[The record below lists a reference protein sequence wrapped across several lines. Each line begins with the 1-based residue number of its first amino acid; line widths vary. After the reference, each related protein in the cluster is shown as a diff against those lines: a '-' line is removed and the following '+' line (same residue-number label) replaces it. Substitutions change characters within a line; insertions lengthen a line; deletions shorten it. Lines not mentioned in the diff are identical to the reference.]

1 MRAAVR
7 SRLRWLDLVLLALL
21 GWGGWAAV
29 LDYQEAAGR
38 HGIFET
44 SPGGSAPA
52 SSADMPT
59 AAPAQAEAYRAIAD
73 RLLFSAD
80 RTAAV
85 QAVARD
91 AGESTAD
98 ALPVLHGIADL
109 GAGPSALLA
118 ERPGMRAQWVRP
130 GEAIGPYLLVSIGRD
145 SLVLSRNGRR
155 IETTATELRNP
166 ASRASRARQIGAR
179 TGPGFTPVRTVARLP
194 TVRPANGRYR
204 IGTEFRPGRFAADAS
219 DGAVDGTE
227 YNGYVRRVQQ
237 SPFGAQHWWEKQ
249 EP

>member
-1 MRAAVR
+1 MR
-7 SRLRWLDLVLLALL
+7 SRLRWLDLALLGLL
-21 GWGGWAAV
+21 GWGAWAAL
-29 LDYQEAAGR
+29 LDYREAAAR
-38 HGIFET
+38 HDIFET
-44 SPGGSAPA
+44 SLVGSAPA
-52 SSADMPT
+52 SRADMP
-59 AAPAQAEAYRAIAD
+59 AAEPARADAYRTVAD

-85 QAVARD
+85 QAVARGT
-91 AGESTAD
+91 AGSTAD
-98 ALPVLHGIADL
+98 ALPVLNGIADL
-109 GAGPSALLA
+109 GEGPSALLA
-118 ERPGMRAQWVRP
+118 ERPGMRARWVRP
-130 GEAIGPYLLVSIGRD
+130 GEAVGPFLLESIGRD

-155 IETTATELRNP
+155 IEATATELRNP
-166 ASRASRARQIGAR
+166 ASRAARARQLGAR
-179 TGPGFTPVRTVARLP
+179 SGQAFTPVRAVTRQPPA
-194 TVRPANGRYR
+194 RPAGGRYR

>member
-1 MRAAVR
+1 MRN
-7 SRLRWLDLVLLALL
+7 RLRWLDLLLLLLL
-21 GWGGWAAV
+21 GWGGWAA
-29 LDYQEAAGR
+29 LMDYREAAGR

-44 SPGGSAPA
+44 GPAGSAPA
-52 SSADMPT
+52 PPADVPA

-80 RTAAV
+80 RNAAV
-85 QAVARD
+85 RAVARD
-91 AGESTAD
+91 AGASPAD
-98 ALPVLHGIADL
+98 ALPVLRGIADL
-109 GAGPSALLA
+109 GEGPSALLA

-130 GEAIGPYLLVSIGRD
+130 GEPVGPYLLESIAGD

-155 IETTATELRNP
+155 IETTAAELRNP
-166 ASRASRARQIGAR
+166 VSRSTRARQLGVR
-179 TGPGFTPVRTVARLP
+179 TGPPSTPVRATARLS
-194 TVRPANGRYR
+194 TARPADGRYR

-237 SPFGAQHWWEKQ
+237 TPFGAQHWWEKQ

>member
-1 MRAAVR
+1 MR
-7 SRLRWLDLVLLALL
+7 SRLRWLDLALLALL
-21 GWGGWAAV
+21 GWGGWAAL
-29 LDYQEAAGR
+29 LDYREAADR
-38 HGIFET
+38 DGIFET
-44 SPGGSAPA
+44 GPAGSAPV
-52 SSADMPT
+52 SSADLPK

-73 RLLFSAD
+73 RMLFSAD

-85 QAVARD
+85 RAVTRE
-91 AGESTAD
+91 AGASTAD

-109 GAGPSALLA
+109 GEGPSALLA

-130 GEAIGPYLLVSIGRD
+130 GEVVGPYQLESIGRD
-145 SLVLSRNGRR
+145 RLVLSRNGRR
-155 IETTATELRNP
+155 IEATATELRNP
-166 ASRASRARQIGAR
+166 ASRTARTPRVGAR
-179 TGPGFTPVRTVARLP
+179 TGLASTPVRSVARP
-194 TVRPANGRYR
+194 STARPANGRYR

>member
-1 MRAAVR
+1 MR
-7 SRLRWLDLVLLALL
+7 SRLRWLELALLVLL
-21 GWGGWAAV
+21 GWGGWAAL
-29 LDYQEAAGR
+29 LDYREAADR
-38 HGIFET
+38 YGIFET
-44 SPGGSAPA
+44 SPAGGAPA
-52 SSADMPT
+52 STLDMPK
-59 AAPAQAEAYRAIAD
+59 AAPAQAEAYRVIAD
-73 RLLFSAD
+73 RMLFSAD

-85 QAVARD
+85 RAVARG
-91 AGESTAD
+91 AGGSTSE

-109 GAGPSALLA
+109 GEGPSALLA

-130 GEAIGPYLLVSIGRD
+130 GEVVGRFQLESIGRD

-155 IETTATELRNP
+155 IEATATELRNP
-166 ASRASRARQIGAR
+166 ASRAAR
-179 TGPGFTPVRTVARLP
+179 TSRVGTRTGSSSNLVRPVARP
-194 TVRPANGRYR
+194 STARPVNGRYS

-237 SPFGAQHWWEKQ
+237 TPFGAQHWWEKQ